1 MTFQAQRPFRSALAA
16 GLAAAG
22 LAGCVTTG
30 TPDEITVSRIN
41 VVDETGALR
50 FILAGDAPGP
60 MVRGERLERSIA
72 PAALVFHDADGDESG
87 GLALA
92 TMPDGSTGRFLTFDF
107 VRQITDAV
115 RLGTFEAPGGETWRG
130 GLEIFDQNPYDP
142 GPVTTS
148 QGVQRVFL
156 GTEDRDAFLIV
167 HDAQGRERIR
177 IGVDAQGEAVIEMLD
192 TDGVQTFTAPQA
204 SGED

>member
-1 MTFQAQRPFRSALAA
+1 MTLQSPARLRTALAA
-16 GLAAAG
+16 WLAAAG
-22 LAGCVTTG
+22 LSGCVTTG

-60 MVRGERLERSIA
+60 MVRGERLERDIA
-72 PAALVFHDADGDESG
+72 PAGLIFHDADGNESG

-92 TMPDGSTGRFLTFDF
+92 TMPDGSTARFLTFDF

-130 GLEIFDQNPYDP
+130 GLEVFDQNPYDP

-148 QGVQRVFL
+148 QGVQRIFL

-167 HDAQGRERIR
+167 HDADGRERIR
-177 IGVDAQGEAVIEMLD
+177 IGVDTQGEAVIEMLD
-192 TDGVQTFTAPQA
+192 AEGALTFALPGADADG
-204 SGED
+204 